1 MAKNKGNGKFKTWWS
16 GLKSEFSKIIWLNR
30 KTVIKQT
37 VIVIVVTFI
46 VGVLITVIDFY
57 SQLGLQQ
64 IVSKAMKQDT
74 TTAAAEQQGQ
84 ANSAQA
90 VTQAVTKAS
99 KAAQKKAEK
108 KAKKA
113 KDSAD
118 KTTKA
123 AKATKKA
130 N

>member
-1 MAKNKGNGKFKTWWS
+1 MAKDKKGQGKFKTWWT

-57 SQLGLQQ
+57 SQLGLKQ

-74 TTAAAEQQGQ
+74 TTAAQEAQPASQ
-84 ANSAQA
+84 QA

-99 KAAQKKAEK
+99 KAAQKKASK
-108 KAKKA
+108 KVA
-113 KDSAD
+113 S
-118 KTTKA
+118 KTETKA
-123 AKATKKA
+123 AKTTKKA
-130 N
+130 Q

>member
-1 MAKNKGNGKFKTWWS
+1 MAKDNKGQGKFKTWWT

-64 IVSKAMKQDT
+64 IVGKAMKQDT
-74 TTAAAEQQGQ
+74 TTAAAQQAQ
-84 ANSAQA
+84 PASQQA
-90 VTQAVTKAS
+90 VQTTVAKAQKANKAS
-99 KAAQKKAEK
+99 KANKADSKKT
-108 KAKKA
+108 
-113 KDSAD
+113 D
-118 KTTKA
+118 TKV
-123 AKATKKA
+123 KATKKA
-130 N
+130 K

>member
-1 MAKNKGNGKFKTWWS
+1 MAKNGNGKFKTWWK

-74 TTAAAEQQGQ
+74 TTAAQEASQPASQ
-84 ANSAQA
+84 QA
-90 VTQAVTKAS
+90 VQTTVAK
-99 KAAQKKAEK
+99 AQKANKANKTNKADSK
-108 KAKKA
+108 KT
-113 KDSAD
+113 D
-118 KTTKA
+118 TKV
-123 AKATKKA
+123 KATKKA
-130 N
+130 K

>member
-1 MAKNKGNGKFKTWWS
+1 MAKNKGEGKFKTWWK

-46 VGVLITVIDFY
+46 IGVLITVIDFY

-74 TTAAAEQQGQ
+74 TTAAQEASQPASQ
-84 ANSAQA
+84 QA
-90 VTQAVTKAS
+90 VTQAVTKAQ
-99 KAAQKKAEK
+99 KAN

-113 KDSAD
+113 DKKKAD
-118 KTTKA
+118 TKTKTTKK
-123 AKATKKA
+123 AK
-130 N
+130 

>member
-1 MAKNKGNGKFKTWWS
+1 MAKNKENGRFKTWWT

-37 VIVIVVTFI
+37 AIVIVVTII

-57 SQLGLQQ
+57 SQLGLKQ

-74 TTAAAEQQGQ
+74 TTVSQEAHQ
-84 ANSAQA
+84 ASQQA

-99 KAAQKKAEK
+99 KAAKATKKA
-108 KAKKA
+108 AT
-113 KDSAD
+113 

-123 AKATKKA
+123 AKTTKKA
-130 N
+130 K

>member
-1 MAKNKGNGKFKTWWS
+1 MAKNKGNGKFKTWWT

-46 VGVLITVIDFY
+46 VGVLITIIDFY

-64 IVSKAMKQDT
+64 VVSKAMKQDT
-74 TTAAAEQQGQ
+74 TTVATQQGTAASQQQQQ
-84 ANSAQA
+84 AT
-90 VTQAVTKAS
+90 VKVD
-99 KAAQKKAEK
+99 QKKAK
-108 KAKKA
+108 NSATKAQQKAKKA
-113 KDSAD
+113 DT
-118 KTTKA
+118 KTKT
-123 AKATKKA
+123 TKKA

>member
-1 MAKNKGNGKFKTWWS
+1 MAKNKGEGKFKTWWK

-37 VIVIVVTFI
+37 VIVIVVTVI

-57 SQLGLQQ
+57 CQLGLQQ

-74 TTAAAEQQGQ
+74 TTTAAQQQEQQASQ
-84 ANSAQA
+84 QA
-90 VTQAVTKAS
+90 VTQAVTKAQ
-99 KAAQKKAEK
+99 KAN

-113 KDSAD
+113 D
-118 KTTKA
+118 
-123 AKATKKA
+123 TKKA
-130 N
+130 DTKKTDKKSAK

>member
-1 MAKNKGNGKFKTWWS
+1 MAKDKKGQGKFKTWWT

-46 VGVLITVIDFY
+46 IGVLITVIDFY
-57 SQLGLQQ
+57 SQLGLKQ

-74 TTAAAEQQGQ
+74 TTAAQEAQPASQ
-84 ANSAQA
+84 QA

-99 KAAQKKAEK
+99 KAAQKKASK
-108 KAKKA
+108 KVA
-113 KDSAD
+113 S
-118 KTTKA
+118 KTETKA
-123 AKATKKA
+123 AKTTKKA
-130 N
+130 Q

>member
-1 MAKNKGNGKFKTWWS
+1 MAKNGNGKFKTWWT
-16 GLKSEFSKIIWLNR
+16 GLKAEFSKIIWLNR

-57 SQLGLQQ
+57 SQLGLKQ

-74 TTAAAEQQGQ
+74 TTAAQEAQPASQ
-84 ANSAQA
+84 QA

-99 KAAQKKAEK
+99 KAAQKKASK
-108 KAKKA
+108 AAKKA
-113 KDSAD
+113 LN
-118 KTTKA
+118 KTETKA
-123 AKATKKA
+123 AKTTKKA
-130 N
+130 K

>member
-1 MAKNKGNGKFKTWWS
+1 MAKNKGEGRFKTWWK

-64 IVSKAMKQDT
+64 IVGKAMKQDT
-74 TTAAAEQQGQ
+74 TTAAAQQAQ
-84 ANSAQA
+84 PASQQA
-90 VTQAVTKAS
+90 VTQAVTKAN
-99 KAAQKKAEK
+99 KAA
-108 KAKKA
+108 AKKA
-113 KDSAD
+113 AKTAKKAD
-118 KTTKA
+118 
-123 AKATKKA
+123 TKKA
-130 N
+130 DKKSDK

>member
-1 MAKNKGNGKFKTWWS
+1 MAKNKGEGKFKTWWK

-46 VGVLITVIDFY
+46 VGVLITIIDFY

-74 TTAAAEQQGQ
+74 TTAAEKQQATAAASQ
-84 ANSAQA
+84 QA
-90 VTQAVTKAS
+90 VSQAVTKAQ
-99 KAAQKKAEK
+99 KAANAKKANAKKADTKTKTTK
-108 KAKKA
+108 KAK
-113 KDSAD
+113 
-118 KTTKA
+118 
-123 AKATKKA
+123 
-130 N
+130 

>member
-1 MAKNKGNGKFKTWWS
+1 MAKNKGNGKFKTWWT

-74 TTAAAEQQGQ
+74 TTASAEQQTASPNAVQ
-84 ANSAQA
+84 TTVAKAQ
-90 VTQAVTKAS
+90 
-99 KAAQKKAEK
+99 

-113 KDSAD
+113 Q
-118 KTTKA
+118 KA
-123 AKATKKA
+123 ATKKA
-130 N
+130 QNAKKAAKTTKKAK

>member
-1 MAKNKGNGKFKTWWS
+1 MAKDNKGQGKFKTWWT

-37 VIVIVVTFI
+37 VIVIVVTII

-74 TTAAAEQQGQ
+74 TTAAAQQGQ
-84 ANSAQA
+84 QASQQA
-90 VTQAVTKAS
+90 VTQAVTKAQ
-99 KAAQKKAEK
+99 KAN

-113 KDSAD
+113 DTKTSKKAT
-118 KTTKA
+118 KTTKKS
-123 AKATKKA
+123 AK
-130 N
+130 

>member
-1 MAKNKGNGKFKTWWS
+1 MAKNKGEGKFKTWWK

-57 SQLGLQQ
+57 SQLGLKQ

-74 TTAAAEQQGQ
+74 TTAAQEAQPASQ
-84 ANSAQA
+84 QA

-99 KAAQKKAEK
+99 KAAQKKASK
-108 KAKKA
+108 AAKKA
-113 KDSAD
+113 LN
-118 KTTKA
+118 KTETKA
-123 AKATKKA
+123 AKTTKKA
-130 N
+130 K